1 MLFNR
6 INDGSPERVFIVV
19 YNSWAT
25 ASLTNGQCVRWDYTD
40 DVDGV
45 GVTRA
50 TSTVSGGFAA
60 AGVVAETIASGAYG
74 LLQIYGYHS
83 AVRVRTMTASGHAF
97 HENREP
103 VAAGIP
109 LAYDI
114 TADVFCAEGIGPGA
128 AATSFTLWPFAF
140 ALAASTLVTTVAM
153 AAFIKAM

>member
-1 MLFNR
+1 MLYNR
-6 INDGSPERVFIVV
+6 INDGSPERVFVVV

-25 ASLTNGQCVRWDYTD
+25 ASLTNGQCVRWDYTTD
-40 DVDGV
+40 CDGV

-50 TSTVSGGFAA
+50 TDTASGGLGA

-83 AVRVRTMTASGHAF
+83 AVRVRTMTSTGHNF
-97 HENREP
+97 HESLLA
-103 VAAGIP
+103 VAKGSP

-114 TADVFCAEGIGPGA
+114 TADVFCAEGVGIA
-128 AATSFTLWPFAF
+128 ETAQVLHPFAF
-140 ALAASTLVTTVAM
+140 ALAAQASFTTKTI